1 MKKVTPTRVVKVDDL
16 HPRGSNTMKVS
27 EMPSLLYYIKVAFQD
42 ISIFVKVIQM
52 MEVILWN
59 LRQLIKY

>member
-16 HPRGSNTMKVS
+16 HPRGSTTMKVS
-27 EMPSLLYYIKVAFQD
+27 EMSSLLYYIKVAFQD
-42 ISIFVKVIQM
+42 ISIFTKVIQM

>member
-1 MKKVTPTRVVKVDDL
+1 MKKVTPTRMVKVDDL

-27 EMPSLLYYIKVAFQD
+27 EMSSLLYYIKVTFQN
-42 ISIFVKVIQM
+42 ISIFVKVIQT
-52 MEVILWN
+52 MEVIQWN